1 MNGERFRVILRLH
14 EIRCAGCLNTIE
26 GALRR
31 RGAESV
37 RIDLTSHLA
46 DVVYRGDASDA
57 DAFGLAVRAAGYRAT
72 VLGVVRE
79 KPMPDESNP
88 SETDAGSSTDEFAD
102 KGV

>member
-1 MNGERFRVILRLH
+1 MNGERVRVILRLH

-37 RIDLTSHLA
+37 RIDLASHIA
-46 DVVYRGDASDA
+46 EIVYRGIASDA
-57 DAFGLAVRAAGYRAT
+57 DSYRAAIRAAGYRAT
-72 VLGVVRE
+72 VLGVVSL
-79 KPMPDESNP
+79 KPVLDES
-88 SETDAGSSTDEFAD
+88 DAPGTVDGSSTDDISD